1 MWAHRAQ
8 VTTEANI
15 VFARLFL
22 VSPRLGNR
30 ALAACKTLASKR
42 DFTHVRRG
50 SHPTA
55 QFTCPTNGTQRC
67 KSSANAC
74 GARNA
79 KRRLTAS
86 AAPSPRQCGRH
97 QRYRRRPR
105 EPSGGRPSSRSRSRP
120 GWASRSSRPL
130 HHSRRRHVHA
140 HSQRRCLRRKR
151 SRRGKT
157 PQSRPLPSRS
167 STAATTPTRRRRGR
181 RASPTCARARSARPA
196 PRVRGTLDVRR
207 QRHRRV
213 AHPDRRTRGGRHRRA
228 PFQHQAR
235 GRTSPRIPGRRSV
248 LIRRP
253 SPLRRVDAI
262 GATVVPSMNEA
273 LHTSEPSPR
282 CGAQARGPP
291 ARGPRGEGAPSRR
304 CVVEPPPTRRFIDAA
319 ASGATVSTRSMP
331 SAARSP
337 AADDLSR

>member
-1 MWAHRAQ
+1 MGGLRRGPAHDPAGR
-8 VTTEANI
+8 
-15 VFARLFL
+15 
-22 VSPRLGNR
+22 
-30 ALAACKTLASKR
+30 LAARVHCTTLVDAMCTR
-42 DFTHVRRG
+42 
-50 SHPTA
+50 
-55 QFTCPTNGTQRC
+55 
-67 KSSANAC
+67 
-74 GARNA
+74 
-79 KRRLTAS
+79 TAS
-86 AAPSPRQCGRH
+86 AAACGASGPVAG
-97 QRYRRRPR
+97 RRR
-105 EPSGGRPSSRSRSRP
+105 SRGFR
-120 GWASRSSRPL
+120 AD
-130 HHSRRRHVHA
+130 RR
-140 HSQRRCLRRKR
+140 
-151 SRRGKT
+151 
-157 PQSRPLPSRS
+157 

-304 CVVEPPPTRRFIDAA
+304 GVVEPPPTRRFIDAA

>member
-1 MWAHRAQ
+1 MGGLRRGPAHDPAGR
-8 VTTEANI
+8 
-15 VFARLFL
+15 
-22 VSPRLGNR
+22 
-30 ALAACKTLASKR
+30 LAARVHCTTLVDAMCTR
-42 DFTHVRRG
+42 
-50 SHPTA
+50 
-55 QFTCPTNGTQRC
+55 
-67 KSSANAC
+67 
-74 GARNA
+74 
-79 KRRLTAS
+79 TAS
-86 AAPSPRQCGRH
+86 AAACGASGPVAGR
-97 QRYRRRPR
+97 RRSRGRFRADRRRRRRRRLGGDGAVARRRPVR
-105 EPSGGRPSSRSRSRP
+105 GLGPLGR
-120 GWASRSSRPL
+120 
-130 HHSRRRHVHA
+130 
-140 HSQRRCLRRKR
+140 
-151 SRRGKT
+151 
-157 PQSRPLPSRS
+157 
-167 STAATTPTRRRRGR
+167 R
-181 RASPTCARARSARPA
+181 RASEARSTCAVNAI
-196 PRVRGTLDVRR
+196 
-207 QRHRRV
+207 RV